1 MQSYVLHRIA
11 PEDDVAVALS
21 DIEPG
26 VRVNVSGSVFE
37 ISDPI
42 PKGHKVSLREIRAGE
57 AVRKLGWPIGCASR
71 DIGRGSHV
79 HSHNLATALAG
90 LNEYVF
96 SRRGMSEPEL
106 VAPAATFMGYRRRDG
121 RVATRNE
128 IWVLCTVGCV
138 ARTAERIARIGAERF
153 AGRIDGVHAFTH
165 PFGCSQLGDD
175 LARTRRI
182 LASLAA
188 HPNAGGVLIV
198 GLGCES
204 NQLNALIE
212 EIDHPDSERLRAFS
226 AQAAEDELEQGLAS
240 LEELVA
246 IAERDRR
253 EPCPLSALTI
263 GLKCG
268 GSDAF
273 SGITANPLV
282 GHVADRVCA
291 AGGTAILTEIPEVFG
306 AEHLLMER
314 AVNESVFRDVVAL
327 VNDFKR
333 YFLAHHQPIH
343 ENPSPGNIAGGIT
356 TLEEKSLGAVQKG
369 GHAPLT
375 QVLRYGGRVSGPGL
389 ALLEAP
395 GNDAVSSTALVAAG
409 ATILLFTTGRGTP
422 LGFPIPTLK
431 ISSNTALARKKP
443 RWIDFDAGAV
453 LDGES
458 REDVGERLLQLVLNT
473 ASGSPARNETND
485 EREISIW
492 KSGVT
497 L

>member
-165 PFGCSQLGDD
+165 P
-175 LARTRRI
+175 
-182 LASLAA
+182 
-188 HPNAGGVLIV
+188 
-198 GLGCES
+198 
-204 NQLNALIE
+204 
-212 EIDHPDSERLRAFS
+212 
-226 AQAAEDELEQGLAS
+226 
-240 LEELVA
+240 
-246 IAERDRR
+246 
-253 EPCPLSALTI
+253 
-263 GLKCG
+263 
-268 GSDAF
+268 
-273 SGITANPLV
+273 
-282 GHVADRVCA
+282 
-291 AGGTAILTEIPEVFG
+291 
-306 AEHLLMER
+306 
-314 AVNESVFRDVVAL
+314 
-327 VNDFKR
+327 
-333 YFLAHHQPIH
+333 
-343 ENPSPGNIAGGIT
+343 
-356 TLEEKSLGAVQKG
+356 
-369 GHAPLT
+369 
-375 QVLRYGGRVSGPGL
+375 
-389 ALLEAP
+389 
-395 GNDAVSSTALVAAG
+395 
-409 ATILLFTTGRGTP
+409 
-422 LGFPIPTLK
+422 
-431 ISSNTALARKKP
+431 
-443 RWIDFDAGAV
+443 
-453 LDGES
+453 
-458 REDVGERLLQLVLNT
+458 
-473 ASGSPARNETND
+473 
-485 EREISIW
+485 
-492 KSGVT
+492 
-497 L
+497 